1 MLLYTFRREL
11 FDGTGDIVIGAS
23 MCFSSLF
30 FSFLF
35 LLIVI
40 SAAHFD
46 NIFEMLRFCI
56 VS

>member
-1 MLLYTFRREL
+1 MSLHTSRREL

-23 MCFSSLF
+23 MCFWSLF

-35 LLIVI
+35 LLIEI

-46 NIFEMLRFCI
+46 NIFEMLI